1 MAANSRLRAS
11 LSRMFAP
18 YDMGDIPAPP
28 PPSDADQTLALLLP
42 LLILVSTLL
51 FLLLLFLV
59 FIIIVRRRRGISLR
73 DDDGPLDLT
82 REDETDAEGGIA
94 GLEQRWLETVDVGT
108 RAGYLRFKSVFTF
121 SLPSCVQSG
130 LKPVGTAWQQ
140 QYPPNSLP
148 TDITLS
154 QYLSIQEKGVSAW
167 SFEPDYES
175 NPPLIV
181 MSRTEIVFLPEGQG
195 LALAEGGG
203 ACVQSNL
210 PLPRLNET
218 YYWECKM
225 FEKPEATQVAVGL
238 ATKPYPSFRLP
249 GESRLL
255 RVCILSTLFLYLW
268 DTGN

>member
-1 MAANSRLRAS
+1 MVPPATDLRSLVSRL
-11 LSRMFAP
+11 FVP
-18 YDMGDIPAPP
+18 YDMGDVPTPPHPPAGT
-28 PPSDADQTLALLLP
+28 PSDADQTLALLLP

-59 FIIIVRRRRGISLR
+59 FIIVVRRRRGVSLR
-73 DDDGPLDLT
+73 DDDGPIDLS
-82 REDETDAEGGIA
+82 REDEVDAEGGIS
-94 GLEQRWLETVDVGT
+94 GLEQRWLDGVDSGQ
-108 RAGYLRFKSVFTF
+108 RAGYLRAKGESDPVAIPETV
-121 SLPSCVQSG
+121 SLTSKE
-130 LKPVGTAWQQ
+130 LAWQEHHA
-140 QYPPNSLP
+140 PNSFP

-167 SFEPDYES
+167 SFEPDYET

-203 ACVQSNL
+203 ASVQSNL

-225 FEKPEATQVAVGL
+225 FEKPESTEIAVGL

-249 GESRLL
+249 GGGKSLSR
-255 RVCILSTLFLYLW
+255 IAMLSL
-268 DTGN
+268 G